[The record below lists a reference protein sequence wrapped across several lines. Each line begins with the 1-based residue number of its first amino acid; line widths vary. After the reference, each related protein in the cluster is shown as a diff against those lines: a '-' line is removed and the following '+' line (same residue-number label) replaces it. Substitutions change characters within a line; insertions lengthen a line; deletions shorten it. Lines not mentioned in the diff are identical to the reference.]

1 MRGFGAFYEAAATLR
16 AHKSRALL
24 TLFGI
29 AWGTASVIL
38 LTGWG
43 DGVRIMMERGFFKT
57 GRNLGEAWAGRVS
70 EEFTPAV
77 DRRWL
82 WFTSADLAAL
92 RGRVKLSEVVGGE
105 YMEWAAATYHGR
117 TRNVDLRGIDPE
129 TFAIRGIDV
138 AAGRPIT
145 QTDLDHRRRVV
156 VLGDQVRRTLLG
168 PHGGVGSWIR
178 LDGRPFEVVG
188 LLAPVGVQLSQDRM
202 LIDEQTWTP
211 LTTAQT
217 LWPKDWTEDAV
228 ISKILFRIRDRQ
240 HVDVAKREVRAIL
253 AERLRVS
260 PDDDDAVGI
269 FSPIEMLNR
278 FPLDQTRGFLFLL
291 AATTLGVG
299 GIGVVSM
306 MLDAVH
312 ERRQEIGI
320 RLAVGATRRDILE
333 LFFFE
338 TLAITA
344 TGGLVGAAVGVAS
357 TWALGRL
364 EVPDLVPVPVLHLS
378 LVFVAVGVMGAV
390 GILAGL
396 WPAWRAS
403 RVDPAITLRME

>member
-1 MRGFGAFYEAAATLR
+1 MSGFGALREAAATLR
-16 AHKSRALL
+16 THKGRALL

-29 AWGTASVIL
+29 AWGSASVIL

-70 EEFTPAV
+70 EEFSPIV

-92 RGRVKLSEVVGGE
+92 RGRVKRSERVGGE
-105 YMEWAAATYHGR
+105 YWQWAAATYRGR
-117 TRNVDLRGIDPE
+117 TRNVDLRGVDPE
-129 TFAIRGIDV
+129 AIEIRGIDV
-138 AAGRPIT
+138 AAGRRIN

-156 VLGDQVRRTLLG
+156 VLGDEIRRTLLG

-202 LIDEQTWTP
+202 LIDEQTWAP
-211 LTTAQT
+211 LSTVQA
-217 LWPKDWTEDAV
+217 LWPQEWTEDPV
-228 ISKILFRIRDRQ
+228 VSKVLFRIRDRN
-240 HVDVAKREVRAIL
+240 DVALAKQEVRAIL
-253 AERLRVS
+253 AERLRVA
-260 PDDDDAVGI
+260 PDDDEAIGI
-269 FSPIEMLNR
+269 YSPIEMLNR

-291 AATTLGVG
+291 AVTTLGIG

-320 RLAVGATRRDILE
+320 RLAVGATRRDILG

-344 TGGLVGAAVGVAS
+344 SGGLVGAGLGVAS

-364 EVPDLVPVPVLHLS
+364 DVPDLVPVPILQLRLVL
-378 LVFVAVGVMGAV
+378 VAVGVLGAV
-390 GILAGL
+390 GVLAGL
-396 WPAWRAS
+396 WPAWRAA
-403 RVDPAITLRME
+403 RVDPAITLRIE

>member
-1 MRGFGAFYEAAATLR
+1 MHWLGALYEAAATLR

-43 DGVRIMMERGFFKT
+43 DGVRTMMERGFFKT
-57 GRNLGEAWAGRVS
+57 GRNLGEVWAGRVS
-70 EEFTPAV
+70 KEFTPAV

-92 RGRVKLSEVVGGE
+92 RSRVKLSEVVGGE
-105 YMEWAAATYHGR
+105 YLQWAAATYRGR
-117 TRNVDLRGIDPE
+117 SRNADLRGIDPE

-156 VLGDQVRRTLLG
+156 VLGDQIRRTLLG

-178 LDGRPFEVVG
+178 LDGQPFEVVG

-202 LIDEQTWTP
+202 LIDEQTWAP
-211 LTTAQT
+211 LTTVQT
-217 LWPKDWTEDAV
+217 LWPPPWTEDPV
-228 ISKILFRIRDRQ
+228 VSKMLFRIRDRRQ
-240 HVDVAKREVRAIL
+240 VDVAKQEVRAIL

-269 FSPIEMLNR
+269 FSPIDMLNR

-306 MLDAVH
+306 MLDSVH

-320 RLAVGATRRDILE
+320 RLAVGASRRDILG

-338 TLAITA
+338 TLAVTA
-344 TGGLVGAAVGVAS
+344 AGGLVGAGLGVAS
-357 TWALGRL
+357 TWALSRI
-364 EVPDLVPVPVLHLS
+364 EAPDLVPIPVLQLPV
-378 LVFVAVGVMGAV
+378 VFVAIGVMGAV
-390 GILAGL
+390 GVLAGL

-403 RVDPAITLRME
+403 RIDPAITLRME

>member
-1 MRGFGAFYEAAATLR
+1 MHWLGALYEAAATLR

-57 GRNLGEAWAGRVS
+57 GRNLGEVWAGRVS
-70 EEFTPAV
+70 EEFTPAA

-92 RGRVKLSEVVGGE
+92 RSRVQLSEIVGGE
-105 YMEWAAATYHGR
+105 YLQWAAATYRGR
-117 TRNVDLRGIDPE
+117 SRNADLRGIDPE

-145 QTDLDHRRRVV
+145 QTDVDHRRRVV
-156 VLGDQVRRTLLG
+156 VLGDQIRRTLLG

-178 LDGRPFEVVG
+178 LDGQPFEVVG

-202 LIDEQTWTP
+202 LIDEQTWAP
-211 LTTAQT
+211 LTTVQT
-217 LWPKDWTEDAV
+217 LWPPPWTDDPV
-228 ISKILFRIRDRQ
+228 VSKMLFRIRDRRQ
-240 HVDVAKREVRAIL
+240 VDVAKQEVRAIL

-291 AATTLGVG
+291 AATTLVVG

-320 RLAVGATRRDILE
+320 RLAVGARRRDILG

-338 TLAITA
+338 TLAVTA
-344 TGGLVGAAVGVAS
+344 AGGLVGAALGVAS

-364 EVPDLVPVPVLHLS
+364 EAPDLVPIPVLQLPI
-378 LVFVAVGVMGAV
+378 VFVAIGVMGAV
-390 GILAGL
+390 GVLAGL

-403 RVDPAITLRME
+403 RIDPAITLRME

>member
-1 MRGFGAFYEAAATLR
+1 MHWLGALYEAAATLR

-57 GRNLGEAWAGRVS
+57 GRNLGEVWAGRVS
-70 EEFTPAV
+70 EEFTPAA

-92 RGRVKLSEVVGGE
+92 RSRVQLSEIVGGE
-105 YMEWAAATYHGR
+105 YLQWAAATYRGR
-117 TRNVDLRGIDPE
+117 SRNADLRGIDPE

-145 QTDLDHRRRVV
+145 QTDVDHRRRVV
-156 VLGDQVRRTLLG
+156 VLGDQIRRTLLG

-178 LDGRPFEVVG
+178 LDGQPFEVVG

-202 LIDEQTWTP
+202 LIDEQTWAP
-211 LTTAQT
+211 LTTVQT
-217 LWPKDWTEDAV
+217 LWPPPWTDDPV
-228 ISKILFRIRDRQ
+228 VSKMLFRIRDRRQ
-240 HVDVAKREVRAIL
+240 VDVAKQEVRAIL

-320 RLAVGATRRDILE
+320 RLAVGARRRDILG

-338 TLAITA
+338 TLAVTA
-344 TGGLVGAAVGVAS
+344 AGGLVGAALGVAS

-364 EVPDLVPVPVLHLS
+364 EAPDLVPIPVLQLPI
-378 LVFVAVGVMGAV
+378 VFVAIGVMGAV
-390 GILAGL
+390 GVLAGL

-403 RVDPAITLRME
+403 RIDPAITLRME

>member
-1 MRGFGAFYEAAATLR
+1 MSGLGAVREAAATLR
-16 AHKSRALL
+16 AHKGRALL

-29 AWGTASVIL
+29 VWGTASVIL

-92 RGRVKLSEVVGGE
+92 RGRVKLSDLVGGE
-105 YMEWAAATYHGR
+105 AWEWAAATHRGR
-117 TRNVDLRGIDPE
+117 TRNVDLRGVDPE
-129 TFAIRGIDV
+129 AIAIRGIDV

-188 LLAPVGVQLSQDRM
+188 LLGPVGVQLSQDRM
-202 LIDEQTWTP
+202 LIDEQAWAP
-211 LTTAQT
+211 LSTVQA
-217 LWPKDWTEDAV
+217 LWPRDWTEDPV
-228 ISKILFRIRDRQ
+228 VTKILFRIRDRN
-240 HVDVAKREVRAIL
+240 DVAIAKQEVRAIL
-253 AERLRVS
+253 AERLRVA
-260 PDDDDAVGI
+260 PDDDEAVGI

-278 FPLDQTRGFLFLL
+278 FPLDETRGLLFVL

-299 GIGVVSM
+299 GIGVLSM

-312 ERRQEIGI
+312 QRRQEIGI
-320 RLAVGATRRDILE
+320 RLAVGATRRDILG

-338 TLAITA
+338 TLAITGV
-344 TGGLVGAAVGVAS
+344 GGFAGALLGVAS

-364 EVPDLVPVPVLHLS
+364 DAPDLVPVPVLQIPV
-378 LVFVAVGVMGAV
+378 VFVAIGVMGGV